1 TTEDNIRKRDRYS
14 SVIFL
19 SISEVSTPNDLS
31 RYSFHSSE
39 QFLQISPSYD
49 LPMGSCQ
56 EFQVTVH
63 TSPGPTCGTYN
74 RLYLSLIGS
83 HGETPPIPVNN
94 DHHLLPGS
102 VMLSRWILMNLL
114 FLSSQT
120 CLVLVRANGPLGQV
134 VLVRLRLEAQIG
146 FPNVDWHCNRV
157 EIRQCTKDQ
166 EPEPESSETQIN
178 GKQTYLSAPLCLLHL
193 NQQGQ
198 MVPIAIQLQQTPGPQ
213 NPVFLPSDSD
223 CDWLLA
229 KIWVHS
235 ADFQGHQLISHYMR
249 THMMAELC
257 CVATL
262 RQFPEHHPLHQVNT
276 SRHTWNAV
284 GSGLKTIPE
293 ILRRASATI
302 HYRSM
307 CVPDDL
313 SDRAVDKLPHSFYA
327 QDALRIWDALHR
339 GDKDIKNDSELQ
351 NWITD
356 INKHGF
362 TQNSGG
368 FFNTCWSSL
377 SCFKQ
382 IKDLT
387 SSSSGFPQC
396 FHTKAEVSKFLT
408 MFIYSCSALHAA
420 VNFSQLDFA
429 LWMPNCPP
437 SMMRPPP
444 QVKGGVTEQDI
455 LSFLPGINSTL
466 RVLMAL
472 TVLSQPSVD
481 FIPLCHYREAIFRVD
496 AHRRL
501 VEGVQAELKAIN
513 DDITERN
520 RHLELPYP
528 YLCPSGIENSVAI

>member
-1 TTEDNIRKRDRYS
+1 
-14 SVIFL
+14 
-19 SISEVSTPNDLS
+19 
-31 RYSFHSSE
+31 
-39 QFLQISPSYD
+39 
-49 LPMGSCQ
+49 
-56 EFQVTVH
+56 
-63 TSPGPTCGTYN
+63 
-74 RLYLSLIGS
+74 
-83 HGETPPIPVNN
+83 
-94 DHHLLPGS
+94 
-102 VMLSRWILMNLL
+102 MNLL

-120 CLVLVRANGPLGQV
+120 CLVLVRANDPLGQV

-166 EPEPESSETQIN
+166 EPEPESSESQVFCCDKWLRTADGDVELRSGKCEIVFGPSETIDQLSGTPGSRRSGTVQVSVWPGPLRFSELNLGTFCCAHWKEDWYFGYQCLSGCNPLLLHQTRLIPPNLAVTSDMLRPFLPAGSSLEEELQKGNIYLLDYKLLDGLEANQIN

-198 MVPIAIQLQQTPGPQ
+198 MVPIAIQQSPGPQ

-262 RQFPEHHPLHQVNT
+262 RQFPEHHPLHQNCRIFRFFCFQLLMPHVRT
-276 SRHTWNAV
+276 SLQINLQA
-284 GSGLKTIPE
+284 
-293 ILRRASATI
+293 RAS
-302 HYRSM
+302 
-307 CVPDDL
+307 L
-313 SDRAVDKLPHSFYA
+313 LAVNGVFD
-327 QDALRIWDALHR
+327 QGR
-339 GDKDIKNDSELQ
+339 GNV
-351 NWITD
+351 
-356 INKHGF
+356 
-362 TQNSGG
+362 
-368 FFNTCWSSL
+368 
-377 SCFKQ
+377 
-382 IKDLT
+382 T
-387 SSSSGFPQC
+387 SYYVFLYGESC

-472 TVLSQPSVD
+472 TVL
-481 FIPLCHYREAIFRVD
+481 EAIFRVD